1 MKPCIVPPAG
11 RVSSSVPL
19 QRMASMFVL
28 AHLSDPHLGPLPAPQ
43 LRELL
48 GKRATGF
55 INWRRQRQRIHRGN
69 VLARIVAD
77 LTAQAPHHIA
87 VTGDLVNISLPGEYP
102 PALAW
107 LASLGAPH
115 DVTLVPGNHDI
126 YVREAARLPQL
137 HWSDYM
143 RGDDSAMTA
152 FPFLRRRG
160 PLALIGLSTA
170 VPTAP
175 FMATGRLGGGQ
186 IARLAE
192 TLDRCAREG
201 LFRVVMIHHP
211 PISPPA
217 RRLKRLVDGT
227 DFCAVLARHGAELV
241 IHGHDHARSL
251 IELKGPRGPIPV
263 VGVPSASEAPPGE
276 HDPAGYNLY
285 VVEGEAGGWR
295 CEAISRGLSA
305 GGDTVAEV
313 GRTELVGRHGVALA
327 AS

>member
-1 MKPCIVPPAG
+1 
-11 RVSSSVPL
+11 
-19 QRMASMFVL
+19 MAYMFVL
-28 AHLSDPHLGPLPAPQ
+28 AHLSDPHLGPLPVPR

-55 INWRRQRQRIHRGN
+55 INWRRKRHRIHRGD

-77 LTAQAPHHIA
+77 LKAHTPDHIA

-107 LASLGAPH
+107 LASLGPPH
-115 DVTLVPGNHDI
+115 DVTLVPGNHDV
-126 YVREAARLPQL
+126 YVREAARFPPL

-175 FMATGRLGGGQ
+175 FMATGRLGGEQ
-186 IARLAE
+186 LARLAE
-192 TLDRCAREG
+192 TLDHCAREG

-217 RRLKRLVDGT
+217 RRFKRLVDGAGL
-227 DFCAVLARHGAELV
+227 CAVLARHGAELV
-241 IHGHDHARSL
+241 IHGHDHQHSL
-251 IELKGPRGPIPV
+251 IELKGPRGPIAM
-263 VGVPSASEAPPGE
+263 VGVPSSSEAPPGE
-276 HDPAGYNLY
+276 HDRAGYNLY
-285 VVEGEAGGWR
+285 VVGGEAGAWR

-305 GGDTVAEV
+305 GGDAVVEV
-313 GRTELVGRHGVALA
+313 GRTELVDRHGAVLA
-327 AS
+327 AP